1 MDVHSISTKC
11 ARTEFVG
18 TAVLDTIGLVISG
31 VDDTLLKEMNIGTRY
46 HTLGLFSSRTGAA
59 GQITAVDDAV
69 KATGTEVLSIEF
81 PRDTKGW
88 GGHGN
93 YIVIGGNDVSDV
105 RHAISQ
111 AVLLPWP
118 FTQFQGKLSDSW
130 QVLRQRLDL

>member
-11 ARTEFVG
+11 TRTEFVG

-69 KATGTEVLSIEF
+69 KGVARSKSSENGAMGFVFME
-81 PRDTKGW
+81 
-88 GGHGN
+88 
-93 YIVIGGNDVSDV
+93 
-105 RHAISQ
+105 
-111 AVLLPWP
+111 
-118 FTQFQGKLSDSW
+118 
-130 QVLRQRLDL
+130 